1 MHRFKNLF
9 KKLKDKIKN
18 LPDAKL
24 IDNNLYILNT
34 NGKYIKIKKQKKPE
48 YIEDISELDKYK

>member
-34 NGKYIKIKKQKKPE
+34 NGKYIKIKKQNLN
-48 YIEDISELDKYK
+48 I